1 METSFPKAL
10 SYQIKA
16 LSGFSKQPVRIT
28 PDKWD
33 NIKPN
38 DTVKFNLP
46 SNALID
52 MRTLCMYFEGIG
64 DTGCHFPRNTS
75 SMIKTL
81 SIYANNSLI
90 ERIDSYSVIFNKIAD
105 MDGMGYDQTSKRFL
119 ENADPSVYYETGTGL
134 TSLQTGVFKI
144 TPNVDAVKRK
154 FAITSWLGFISTL
167 STPIIDTSD
176 FGLVTVECTFENANV
191 MFQKSS
197 NLRNTAPGYTL
208 SDVHCYINKIVFN
221 DPLYY
226 NMKAAKLLSSGLTIG
241 YQTWICSKGSLA
253 NKSSSYNVY
262 TSFNTTSLDQLV
274 GCFTPEDQTTSN
286 LLLYGAWD
294 HDTTG
299 DALPFHN
306 VIGLPDYTTETATGE
321 WKGLLYNQSRYFAS
335 DACGLTSSSWE
346 INNVPIIPIPLA
358 DYEIYNENL
367 IALGNNHLD
376 TGSGV
381 HPGLNSLAAFL
392 RTYFCHIC
400 SLEMIQNEGFMKT
413 GLDGRSSSLSVVWRL
428 NFGANP
434 NDKVTPYIFAKTT
447 RILQVNEGH
456 SLTVIV

>member
-1 METSFPKAL
+1 
-10 SYQIKA
+10 
-16 LSGFSKQPVRIT
+16 
-28 PDKWD
+28 
-33 NIKPN
+33 
-38 DTVKFNLP
+38 
-46 SNALID
+46 
-52 MRTLCMYFEGIG
+52 MYFEGIG

-90 ERIDSYSVIFNKIAD
+90 ERIDNYSVLFNKLAD

-154 FAITSWLGFISTL
+154 FAITSWMGFISTL
-167 STPIIDTSD
+167 STPIIDTND
-176 FGLVTVECTFENANV
+176 FGLVTVEITYENANV

-197 NLRNTAPGYTL
+197 NVRNTAPGYTL

-221 DPLYY
+221 DSLYY
-226 NMKAAKLLSSGLTIG
+226 NMKSAKLLSSGLTIG
-241 YQTWICSKGSLA
+241 YQTYVSSKGSLA

-262 TSFNTTSLDQLV
+262 TSFNTTSLDQLI

-294 HDTTG
+294 HDTTA
-299 DALPFHN
+299 DAIPFHN
-306 VIGLPDYTTETATGE
+306 VIGLADYTTETATGE

-367 IALGNNHLD
+367 IALGNNHID

-400 SLEMIQNEGFMKT
+400 SLEMIQNEAFMKT
-413 GLDGRSSSLSVVWRL
+413 GLDAKSSSLNVVWRL
-428 NFGANP
+428 NFGANST
-434 NDKVTPYIFAKTT
+434 DKVTPYIFAKTT
-447 RILQVNEGH
+447 RILQINEGN